1 MQVDYKLIL
10 LKQEKTDMDNNLELK
25 EVGNAQVHKV
35 ITRIILRGQ
44 KMTVSIVSRKT
55 EFVFGFSC

>member
-10 LKQEKTDMDNNLELK
+10 LKQEKPDMDNNLELK